1 MKLLWFIMTF
11 FHGTHTVHTSGK
23 AHFAFQLSMVY
34 WVQIFNLAFH
44 LFYFYCYFLFG
55 EFLVSVI
62 FSFFYS
68 SRIILELCLHRF
80 RGRGQ
85 SICIRWSKGHILF
98 WILKAFENHGSHPAG
113 WILICC
119 IQHFE
124 LPRILWKETL
134 SPTRILIQDF

>member
-1 MKLLWFIMTF
+1 MIHILFILQGKHTLL
-11 FHGTHTVHTSGK
+11 
-23 AHFAFQLSMVY
+23 
-34 WVQIFNLAFH
+34 FNLAWCIEFK
-44 LFYFYCYFLFG
+44 FLTLRFIFFIFIVIFFFG

-68 SRIILELCLHRF
+68 SRIIIELCLHRF

-98 WILKAFENHGSHPAG
+98 WILKASENHGSHPAG

-134 SPTRILIQDF
+134 SLTRILIQDF